1 MMLEVENV
9 ESFYGSSQILFGVT
23 LKVGN
28 KQAVCLLGRNGA
40 GKTTTFRSITGLV
53 QPKSG
58 SVRYRGEEISKK
70 SCYSIAR
77 LGIGLVPED
86 RRIFPRL
93 TLVENLE
100 VARKSSHTDD
110 TWTLDRVF
118 DLFPTLRNRKNNLGR
133 QLSGGE
139 QQMLAI
145 GRTLMGNPD
154 LLLVDEP
161 MEGLAPLVVRDL
173 SNVLKTL
180 KEQGLTILVCEQNTR
195 AAMKMSDYC
204 YILNK
209 GVICFQG
216 TSDEIS
222 KREDVLATYL
232 GVQVGAYAQMEKK
245 A

>member
-1 MMLEVENV
+1 MLEVKNIET
-9 ESFYGSSQILFGVT
+9 FYGSSQILFGVT
-23 LKVGN
+23 LKVEK

-40 GKTTTFRSITGLV
+40 GKTTTFRSVAGLV
-53 QPKSG
+53 HPKSG
-58 SVRYRGEEISKK
+58 SIRYKGEEISKK
-70 SCYSIAR
+70 NCYSIAR

-100 VARKSSHTDD
+100 VAIKPSHSAE

-118 DLFPTLRNRKNNLGR
+118 ELFPVLKNRKKNLGR

-145 GRTLMGNPD
+145 GRTLMGNPE

-161 MEGLAPLVVRDL
+161 MEGLAPIIVQAL
-173 SNVLKTL
+173 SEILKTL
-180 KEQGLTILVCEQNTR
+180 KEQGLTVLICEQNTR
-195 AAMKMSDYC
+195 AAMNMSDYC

-209 GVICFQG
+209 GEICFEG
-216 TSDEIS
+216 TADEIS

-232 GVQVGAYAQMEKK
+232 GVQVGAARVKDKK
-245 A
+245 I